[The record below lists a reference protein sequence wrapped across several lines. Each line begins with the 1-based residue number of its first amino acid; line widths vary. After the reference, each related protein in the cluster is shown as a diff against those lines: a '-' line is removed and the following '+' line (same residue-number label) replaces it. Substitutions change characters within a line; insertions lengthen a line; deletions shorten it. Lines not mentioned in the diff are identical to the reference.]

1 MADDKPLSDN
11 EAHDA
16 LTEARRALGEAPGE
30 TVRADTALKAAR
42 QALSG
47 LALALL
53 WASETGSDEVPGV
66 KDRDVS

>member
-1 MADDKPLSDN
+1 MKKTRPLSDN
-11 EAHDA
+11 EAHDRLSA
-16 LTEARRALGEAPGE
+16 AREVLGDVPGE

-53 WASETGSDEVPGV
+53 FASETGADKVPGV
-66 KDRDVS
+66 KGPGET